1 MVSTLKKRD
10 LLSLAVWKDPPVCD
24 VSVDLCKYK
33 GSVVLHLQV
42 SLLNGRHWTWTA
54 AEHAWGANLHWFCV
68 PSRQKKVKGGSVP
81 SLLSCGVGSK
91 ICHPL
96 FPFGRSCLLIQDSTQ
111 QWKFLNQRGENRI
124 QHREL
129 AAVLSKTQSLV
140 PPVAVLPTVEGV
152 HQVHAEVPVHVMSR
166 AEVGDEACG
175 DSQTAQDYGAIRWV
189 WSSTRGRSTS
199 DGVSP
204 VHATPAN
211 TQHWPYFTALAPEL
225 LHCRRIGTLPVH
237 LLGTTPSEY
246 GGSHFPANTPRSSL
260 ALTCRGGRDGVLTRT
275 NAPLMSCVLHLSVW
289 VSEESPSQW
298 SSCWCTPG
306 QICAPCPSLSSS
318 ELLWSCP
325 ELQSKYP
332 LYCPQTEKWEK
343 K

>member
-54 AEHAWGANLHWFCV
+54 AEHAWGANLHWLCV

-129 AAVLSKTQSLV
+129 AAVLSKILSLV

-166 AEVGDEACG
+166 AEVGDEACR
-175 DSQTAQDYGAIRWV
+175 DSQTAQDCEAIRWV
-189 WSSTRGRSTS
+189 WSSTRGAVDIGRSLTCARHTS
-199 DGVSP
+199 KHP
-204 VHATPAN
+204 
-211 TQHWPYFTALAPEL
+211 ALAV
-225 LHCRRIGTLPVH
+225 LHRPGTR
-237 LLGTTPSEY
+237 
-246 GGSHFPANTPRSSL
+246 A
-260 ALTCRGGRDGVLTRT
+260 
-275 NAPLMSCVLHLSVW
+275 APLPKDRDTAGPFAWNHSFGVRRFPF
-289 VSEESPSQW
+289 PS
-298 SSCWCTPG
+298 
-306 QICAPCPSLSSS
+306 
-318 ELLWSCP
+318 
-325 ELQSKYP
+325 
-332 LYCPQTEKWEK
+332 
-343 K
+343 